1 MDNFLDLV
9 SSVWSQGV
17 FGIDFNNVLIGI
29 LILIPITRI
38 FILGLIFSYLRP
50 LGQGTAKNKSNED
63 WIEGE
68 YRKDK

>member
-29 LILIPITRI
+29 LILILFVLFRS
-38 FILGLIFSYLRP
+38 LFSKIVVGRLK
-50 LGQGTAKNKSNED
+50 AIVKNLQLKLMM
-63 WIEGE
+63 
-68 YRKDK
+68 KF

>member
-29 LILIPITRI
+29 LILILFVLFRS
-38 FILGLIFSYLRP
+38 LFSNIVVGRLK
-50 LGQGTAKNKSNED
+50 AIVKKS
-63 WIEGE
+63 
-68 YRKDK
+68 